1 LVGSNRNRSLVSQ
14 RKMISVQIGVH
25 PIANDHLS
33 TAKSQPDAGAIV
45 SDME

>member
-1 LVGSNRNRSLVSQ
+1 
-14 RKMISVQIGVH
+14 VH